1 MTWNFFS
8 TGHGKRPHDGAKVVL
23 KRFLRKSQLDVNG
36 PKLQNAKDV
45 VTLLHTHL
53 FS

>member
-1 MTWNFFS
+1 MTWSFFNI
-8 TGHGKRPHDGAKVVL
+8 GHGKRPHDGARVVL
-23 KRFLRKSQLDVNG
+23 KRFIRKSQLDVNG